1 MLTFIMVQARL
12 GSTRFK
18 DKVLKTIN
26 NQEII
31 KIQYKRLKKIKSK
44 KKIIFLI
51 PDNKKNITL
60 RKFLKRNKIEYF
72 LGSEKNVLDRYYQS
86 AKRYKAKYII
96 RLTGDCPLIDYRI
109 VDKLIELYKK
119 QKVDY
124 VSNILK
130 RTFPHGMDMEMF
142 NYDVLKRLRKEA
154 KNKDDKEHVTS
165 YLIKNKNNFSTKNL
179 INSKN
184 QSSYRV
190 TLDYVEDFDVI
201 SKIIYNFKKN
211 IYFSSNQIVNF
222 LKNKPDVARLNKMHK
237 LY

>member
-124 VSNILK
+124 VSNILT

-154 KNKDDKEHVTS
+154 KNGE
-165 YLIKNKNNFSTKNL
+165 
-179 INSKN
+179 
-184 QSSYRV
+184 
-190 TLDYVEDFDVI
+190 
-201 SKIIYNFKKN
+201 
-211 IYFSSNQIVNF
+211 
-222 LKNKPDVARLNKMHK
+222 
-237 LY
+237 

>member
-1 MLTFIMVQARL
+1 
-12 GSTRFK
+12 
-18 DKVLKTIN
+18 
-26 NQEII
+26 
-31 KIQYKRLKKIKSK
+31 
-44 KKIIFLI
+44 
-51 PDNKKNITL
+51 
-60 RKFLKRNKIEYF
+60 
-72 LGSEKNVLDRYYQS
+72 
-86 AKRYKAKYII
+86 
-96 RLTGDCPLIDYRI
+96 

-190 TLDYVEDFDVI
+190 TLDYAEDFDVI
-201 SKIIYNFKKN
+201 SKIIYYFKKN